1 MPNFQGAVN
10 EVINQAGLYSALAG
24 GPQDLK
30 ERIKLGKEE
39 KIVGKQLQ
47 NVGRDIAETHK
58 SLREARA
65 AGDHHT
71 AAGLVDRVAEQG
83 AEVVR
88 LREND
93 LGIRERQYQLNP
105 TQKNY
110 DAVMS
115 ARTSLG
121 SLKETMASLE
131 ERQNQAMSR
140 VQEQAEAKKTQRRN
154 FMEYLK
160 KQPVSLGGN
169 SSGTVGDLPKPLQ
182 KQIASQYTKSQR
194 KTMMDRMDEE
204 AKNGKQK

>member
-10 EVINQAGLYSALAG
+10 EVINQAGLYSSLAG

-47 NVGRDIAETHK
+47 NVGRDVVATNK
-58 SLREARA
+58 SLGEARA

-88 LREND
+88 LGEND

-115 ARTSLG
+115 ARTRLS

-140 VQEQAEAKKTQRRN
+140 VQEQAQAKKTQRRK
-154 FMEYLK
+154 FMDYVA
-160 KQPVSLGGN
+160 KQPTSLGG
-169 SSGTVGDLPKPLQ
+169 TVGELPKPLQ
-182 KQIASQYTKSQR
+182 KQIASQYTKEQR
-194 KTMMDRMDEE
+194 KAMMDRMDEE
-204 AKNGKQK
+204 ANDGKQK

>member
-10 EVINQAGLYSALAG
+10 EVINQAGLYSSLAG

-39 KIVGKQLQ
+39 EIVGKQLK
-47 NVGRDIAETHK
+47 NVGRDIVATNK
-58 SLREARA
+58 SLGEARA

-88 LREND
+88 LGEND

-115 ARTSLG
+115 ARTRLS
-121 SLKETMASLE
+121 SFKETMDSLE
-131 ERQNQAMSR
+131 ERQNQAMNR
-140 VQEQAEAKKTQRRN
+140 VKEQAQAKKTQRRK
-154 FMEYLK
+154 FMDYVA
-160 KQPVSLGGN
+160 KQPTSLGG
-169 SSGTVGDLPKPLQ
+169 TVGELPKPLQ
-182 KQIASQYTKSQR
+182 KQIASQYTKEQR
-194 KTMMDRMDEE
+194 KAMMDRMDEE
-204 AKNGKQK
+204 ANNGKQE